1 MSKMVFLALQSND
14 ETRPIVQAIEED
26 NPHANVVHMPAMV
39 KIDAAQ
45 RLCVKRSTVEGH
57 LGRRWDVQELH
68 VNLISISGNVDE
80 TDDEFVIGWFN

>member
-14 ETRPIVQAIEED
+14 ETRPIVQAIEAD

-45 RLCVKRSTVEGH
+45 RLSVKRATVEEH
-57 LGRRWDVQELH
+57 LGRKWDVQELH